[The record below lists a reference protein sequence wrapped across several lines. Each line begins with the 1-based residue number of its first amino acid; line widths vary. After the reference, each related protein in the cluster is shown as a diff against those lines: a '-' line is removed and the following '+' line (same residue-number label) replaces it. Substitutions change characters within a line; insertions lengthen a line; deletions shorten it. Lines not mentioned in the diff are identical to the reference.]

1 MKSKHLKTKISQYFK
16 KVEWSQKFCAAI
28 ALSFGIYGI
37 WCGIEYYKLCKM
49 AIELS
54 STMPDVT
61 LAVVSVSTVIA
72 SLVSYLL
79 YQAGLKNSR
88 NKYGIDADG
97 QPFKTKIE
105 DATDNYENTVE

>member
-16 KVEWSQKFCAAI
+16 KVEWSKKFCAAI

-37 WCGIEYYKLCKM
+37 WCGVEYYKLCKI

-54 STMPDVT
+54 SAMPDVT

-105 DATDNYENTVE
+105 DSTDNYEDTVE

>member
-1 MKSKHLKTKISQYFK
+1 MKSKRLKTKIAQCFK
-16 KVEWSQKFCAAI
+16 KVEWSKKFCAAI

-37 WCGIEYYKLCKM
+37 WCGVEYYKLCKI

-105 DATDNYENTVE
+105 DSTDNYENTVE

>member
-16 KVEWSQKFCAAI
+16 KVEWSKKFCAAI
-28 ALSFGIYGI
+28 ALSFGINDN
-37 WCGIEYYKLCKM
+37 WCEVEYYKLCKM

-79 YQAGLKNSR
+79 YQPGLKNSR

-105 DATDNYENTVE
+105 DSTDNYENTVE

>member
-16 KVEWSQKFCAAI
+16 KVEWSKKFCATI

-37 WCGIEYYKLCKM
+37 WCGVEYYKLCKI

-105 DATDNYENTVE
+105 DSTDNYESTVE

>member
-1 MKSKHLKTKISQYFK
+1 MKSKHLKTKIAQCFK
-16 KVEWSQKFCAAI
+16 KVEWSKKFCAAI

-37 WCGIEYYKLCKM
+37 WCGVEYYKLCKM
-49 AIELS
+49 AIES
-54 STMPDVT
+54 NSTMPDVT

-72 SLVSYLL
+72 SLISYLL

-105 DATDNYENTVE
+105 DSTDNYENTVE

>member
-1 MKSKHLKTKISQYFK
+1 MKSKHLKTKIAQCFK
-16 KVEWSQKFCAAI
+16 KVEWSKKFCAAI

-37 WCGIEYYKLCKM
+37 WCGVEYYKLCKM
-49 AIELS
+49 AIELN

-72 SLVSYLL
+72 SLISYLL

-105 DATDNYENTVE
+105 DSTDNYENTVE

>member
-1 MKSKHLKTKISQYFK
+1 MKSKHLKTKITQCFK
-16 KVEWSQKFCAAI
+16 KVEWSKKFCAAI

-37 WCGIEYYKLCKM
+37 WCGVEYYKLCKM
-49 AIELS
+49 AIELN

-72 SLVSYLL
+72 SLISYLL

-97 QPFKTKIE
+97 QPFKTKIQ
-105 DATDNYENTVE
+105 DSTDNYENTVE